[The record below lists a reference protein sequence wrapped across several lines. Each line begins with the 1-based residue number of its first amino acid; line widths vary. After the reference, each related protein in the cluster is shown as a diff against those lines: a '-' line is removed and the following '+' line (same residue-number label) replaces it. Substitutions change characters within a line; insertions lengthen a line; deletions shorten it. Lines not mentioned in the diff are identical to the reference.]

1 MNFWKDKKVLITGGA
16 GFIGSNLAERMLA
29 LGAKVLMVDNLER
42 GSLDN
47 LRSFL
52 GQLEFRQQDLK
63 NISVCQ
69 DVCRGIDV
77 VFHLASKVGSM
88 SYYLMRPA
96 EVLSQTLLMDGNVL
110 QAAKDTGV
118 SHYFYASSSHVY
130 PLELELTP
138 DAPPLKEEQAFP
150 ANPALS
156 YGWAKLIAE
165 KQIEYA
171 VAEGCN
177 TSFAIGRIMGAYGK
191 NQDISFDKG
200 SSIPV
205 FSRRAIEWSE
215 NNPFTIL
222 GTGKETRSYCY
233 IDDVIDAMLLCVEKL
248 DDHKLIGPINI
259 GTDEKISIGNLAEEI
274 IRISGKNITPIYNEN
289 HKTQVWGQSVDA
301 SRAKEILDGWYC
313 KTSLQDGLSH
323 AYRYV
328 QEKLSHLKTN
338 KNNNA

>member
-1 MNFWKDKKVLITGGA
+1 MLITGGA
-16 GFIGSNLAERMLA
+16 GFIGSNLAERLVS
-29 LGAKVLMVDNLER
+29 LGAKVLIVDNLER

-47 LRSFL
+47 LRPFL
-52 GQLEFRQQDLK
+52 EQLEFRQQDLR
-63 NISVCQ
+63 NIEVCQ
-69 DVCRGIDV
+69 EACKDIEI

-88 SYYLMRPA
+88 SYYLTRPA
-96 EVLSQTLLMDGNVL
+96 EVLSQTLIMDTNVL
-110 QAAKDTGV
+110 QAAIESGV
-118 SHYFYASSSHVY
+118 GRYFYASSSHVY

-138 DAPPLKEEQAFP
+138 DAPPLREEQAFP

-165 KQIEYA
+165 KQLEYA
-171 VAEGCN
+171 AAQGCS
-177 TSFAIGRIMGAYGK
+177 TRLAFGRIMGAYGK
-191 NQDISFDKG
+191 NQDISYDKG

-205 FSRRAIEWSE
+205 FARRAIEWSE
-215 NNPFTIL
+215 SNPFTIL

-248 DDHKLIGPINI
+248 GNIRLIGPVNI

-274 IRISGKNITPIYNEN
+274 IRISGKNITPIYNES

-301 SRAKEILDGWYC
+301 SKAKEVLNGWHP

-328 QEKLSHLKTN
+328 QEKLQS
-338 KNNNA
+338 